1 MSLKLKLSRKNRLF
15 LVILGLSALST
26 GVLMAT
32 APVHDPSVVEEKAW
46 PVSTV
51 AAEAGTQVPQLNLFG
66 RVETPNH
73 ASLSAAVEA
82 EVRTLHV
89 REGDRVAAGQL
100 LLSLDDAE
108 ERLRLEQRAADLQQA
123 EAGLA
128 SLRREMD
135 TERAVLVHMRE
146 LNQLTRTKAER
157 LRKLNSRNL
166 IATEQLEN
174 TLQEVARQGI
184 ELSRQQALV
193 DNHPHRLAMAEAGVS
208 RARAQWR
215 DQQIMLERTAITAPF
230 DGRVSALAVSPGDRV
245 RPGQALISLYDTGA
259 LQVRVPV
266 PSSSVG
272 LLKQALARGETIS
285 AGLGDSGL
293 TAQLQQLAGEVHSG
307 SSGIDAIFRVMDDS
321 GTLELGRAVD
331 VSIALP
337 PVDNAIA
344 LPLHSLYG
352 NKRIYLVE
360 EQRLI
365 GREVIPLGQRLS
377 QDGELQV
384 LVSADGLDPGAAI
397 LSTNLPRATSGLRVQ
412 VLGDAVADSGAEAGT
427 GGSASAKAHPG

>member
-1 MSLKLKLSRKNRLF
+1 MSPRLKLSRKNRLF
-15 LVILGLSALST
+15 LSITALST
-26 GVLMAT
+26 LSAGALMAT
-32 APVHDPSVVEEKAW
+32 APRHDPSVVEEKAW

-51 AAEAGTQVPQLNLFG
+51 PAEAGTRVPELNLFG

-82 EVRTLHV
+82 EVQTLHV
-89 REGDRVAAGQL
+89 REGDHVAAGQL

-128 SLRREMD
+128 SLRRDMD

-146 LNQLTRTKAER
+146 LNQLTRSKAER

-193 DNHPHRLAMAEAGVS
+193 DKHPHRLAMAEAGVS

-245 RPGQALISLYDTGA
+245 RPGEVLISLYDTGA
-259 LQVRVPV
+259 LQVRVPI
-266 PSSSVG
+266 PSGSAG
-272 LLKQALARGETIS
+272 LLKQALARGETIT
-285 AGLGDSGL
+285 AVLGDSGIP
-293 TAQLQQLAGEVHSG
+293 AQLQQLAGEVRSG
-307 SSGIDAIFRVMDDS
+307 SSGIDGIFRVMDDS
-321 GTLELGRAVD
+321 GALELGRAVD

-352 NKRIYLVE
+352 NRRIYLVE
-360 EQRLI
+360 GQRLV
-365 GREVIPLGQRLS
+365 GREVVALGQRLS
-377 QDGELQV
+377 AGGELQV
-384 LVSADGLDPGAAI
+384 LVSADGLDPGTEI
-397 LSTNLPRATSGLRVQ
+397 LSTNLPRATTGLRVQ
-412 VLGDAVADSGAEAGT
+412 VLNSAVADSGGKDT
-427 GGSASAKAHPG
+427 GSSHPG